1 MIRRLPPLRSL
12 EAFIRVV
19 RAGSAKTA
27 AAELALSPSA
37 LSRRLGALEEFVG
50 KPLFERK
57 HQALKLTEE
66 GQVLYDSVAPLID
79 EMADRIERLIDTGK
93 VMRLRLGVL
102 TLFGSQRLFPR
113 LGELRKLHPQLHIDI
128 DSGHAAETKLGDTI
142 DAAIILSEGP
152 DASLHAVRLDHNR
165 VYAIANTEMAAQLG
179 DRPDVEKLSKQTFLV
194 HNDLPM
200 SFEAWKRTLHL
211 EGLEP
216 AAVDHFDSGQLLLE
230 AAAQGLGI
238 AIMHDDH
245 FSRSHDTRL
254 ARVYDIEVDSPYSY
268 WFVCRPR
275 ALQSRPVRL
284 FHDWMIKAGL

>member
-37 LSRRLGALEEFVG
+37 LSRRLGALEEFVS

-66 GQVLYDSVAPLID
+66 GQVLYDAVAPLID
-79 EMADRIERLIDTGK
+79 EMADRIDRLIDTGK

-102 TLFGSQRLFPR
+102 PLFGSQRLFPR
-113 LGELRKLHPQLHIDI
+113 LGELRRLHPHLHIDI
-128 DSGHAAETKLGDTI
+128 DSGHSAETKLGDTI

-165 VYAIANTEMAAQLG
+165 VYAIANQELAAQLG
-179 DRPDVEKLSKQTFLV
+179 DRPDLAKLSRQTFLI

-211 EGLEP
+211 EALEP
-216 AAVDHFDSGQLLLE
+216 AAVDHFDSGQLILE

-245 FSRSHDTRL
+245 FTRSHDSRL